1 MKLNIDCVRDIM
13 LWAESITTPT
23 QLASY
28 VNTDAVDSDDG
39 FLYINDDDRPMPN
52 AEQKE
57 LLEKYSNETLV
68 YHLHYCIEAKLLTE
82 FDSPD
87 GNIIVIKDLTPLGHD
102 FIGNIREAQN
112 YSPAKAIAKKAGVET
127 VNAFIDIGKEVAKF
141 AIVTALKQS
150 Y

>member
-1 MKLNIDCVRDIM
+1 MKLNIDCVRDVM
-13 LWAESITTPT
+13 LWVEAITTPT

-39 FLYINDDDRPMPN
+39 FLYINADDRPMPN
-52 AEQKE
+52 AAQKN

-102 FIGNIREAQN
+102 FIGNIRHDPVFQKVKTVLNLLGVKSLEAATQA
-112 YSPAKAIAKKAGVET
+112 SSLVVTEIIKKAI
-127 VNAFIDIGKEVAKF
+127 
-141 AIVTALKQS
+141 S
-150 Y
+150 

>member
-1 MKLNIDCVRDIM
+1 M
-13 LWAESITTPT
+13 
-23 QLASY
+23 ASY

-39 FLYINDDDRPMPN
+39 FLYINADDRPMPN
-52 AEQKE
+52 AAQKK

-102 FIGNIREAQN
+102 FIGNIRHDPVFQKVKTVLNLLGVKSLEAATQA
-112 YSPAKAIAKKAGVET
+112 SSLVVTEIIKKAI
-127 VNAFIDIGKEVAKF
+127 
-141 AIVTALKQS
+141 S
-150 Y
+150 

>member
-13 LWAESITTPT
+13 LWAEAITTPT

-28 VNTDAVDSDDG
+28 VNTDAVASDDG
-39 FLYINDDDRPMPN
+39 FLYINPDETPVPDS
-52 AEQKE
+52 EQEK

-68 YHLHYCIEAKLLTE
+68 YHLHYCIEAKLLTK

-87 GNIIVIKDLTPLGHD
+87 GNIIIIKDLTPLGHD
-102 FIGNIREAQN
+102 FIGNICEEQN
-112 YSPAKAIAKKAGVET
+112 YSPAKAIAKKAGIET

-141 AIVTALKQS
+141 AIITALKQGG
-150 Y
+150 

>member
-1 MKLNIDCVRDIM
+1 MKLNIDCVRDVM
-13 LWAESITTPT
+13 LWVEAITTPT

-39 FLYINDDDRPMPN
+39 FLYINADDRPMPN
-52 AEQKE
+52 AAQKK

-102 FIGNIREAQN
+102 FIGNIRHDPVFQKVKTVLNLLGVKSLEAATQA
-112 YSPAKAIAKKAGVET
+112 SSLVVTEIIKKAI
-127 VNAFIDIGKEVAKF
+127 
-141 AIVTALKQS
+141 S
-150 Y
+150 

>member
-1 MKLNIDCVRDIM
+1 MKLNIDCVRDVM
-13 LWAESITTPT
+13 LWAEAITTPT

-39 FLYINDDDRPMPN
+39 FLYINADDRPMPN
-52 AEQKE
+52 AAQKK

-102 FIGNIREAQN
+102 FIGNIRHDPVFQKVKTVLNLLGVKSLEAATQA
-112 YSPAKAIAKKAGVET
+112 SSLVVTEIIKKAI
-127 VNAFIDIGKEVAKF
+127 
-141 AIVTALKQS
+141 S
-150 Y
+150 

>member
-1 MKLNIDCVRDIM
+1 MKLNIDCVRDVM
-13 LWAESITTPT
+13 LWVEAITTPT

-39 FLYINDDDRPMPN
+39 FLYINADDRPMPN
-52 AEQKE
+52 AAQKK

-68 YHLHYCIEAKLLTE
+68 YHLHYCIEAKLLAE

-102 FIGNIREAQN
+102 FIGNIRHDPVFQKVKTVLNLLGVKSLEAAIQA
-112 YSPAKAIAKKAGVET
+112 SSLVVTEIIKKAI
-127 VNAFIDIGKEVAKF
+127 
-141 AIVTALKQS
+141 S
-150 Y
+150 

>member
-1 MKLNIDCVRDIM
+1 MKLNIDCVRDVM
-13 LWAESITTPT
+13 LWVEAITTPT

-39 FLYINDDDRPMPN
+39 FLYINADDRPMPN
-52 AEQKE
+52 AAQKK

-68 YHLHYCIEAKLLTE
+68 YHLHYCIEAKLLAE

-102 FIGNIREAQN
+102 FIGNIRHDPVFQKVKTVLDLLGVKSLEAATQA
-112 YSPAKAIAKKAGVET
+112 SSLVVTEIIKKAI
-127 VNAFIDIGKEVAKF
+127 
-141 AIVTALKQS
+141 S
-150 Y
+150 

>member
-1 MKLNIDCVRDIM
+1 MKLNIDCVRDVM
-13 LWAESITTPT
+13 LWVEAITTPT

-28 VNTDAVDSDDG
+28 INTDAVDSDDG
-39 FLYINDDDRPMPN
+39 FLYINADDRPMPN
-52 AEQKE
+52 AAQKK

-102 FIGNIREAQN
+102 FIGNIRHDPVFQKVKTVLNLLGVKSLEAATQA
-112 YSPAKAIAKKAGVET
+112 SSLVVTEIIKKAI
-127 VNAFIDIGKEVAKF
+127 
-141 AIVTALKQS
+141 S
-150 Y
+150 

>member
-13 LWAESITTPT
+13 LWVEAITTPT

-39 FLYINDDDRPMPN
+39 FLYINADDRPMPN
-52 AEQKE
+52 AAQKK

-102 FIGNIREAQN
+102 FIGNIRHDPVFQKVKTVLNLLGVKSLEAATQA
-112 YSPAKAIAKKAGVET
+112 SSLVVTEIIKKAI
-127 VNAFIDIGKEVAKF
+127 
-141 AIVTALKQS
+141 S
-150 Y
+150 

>member
-1 MKLNIDCVRDIM
+1 MKLNIDCVRDVM
-13 LWAESITTPT
+13 LWVEAITTPT

-28 VNTDAVDSDDG
+28 VNTDAVDSNDG
-39 FLYINDDDRPMPN
+39 FLYINADDRPMPN
-52 AEQKE
+52 AAQKK

-102 FIGNIREAQN
+102 FIGNIRHDPVFQKVKTVLNLLGVKSLEAATQA
-112 YSPAKAIAKKAGVET
+112 SSLVVTEIIKKAI
-127 VNAFIDIGKEVAKF
+127 
-141 AIVTALKQS
+141 S
-150 Y
+150 

>member
-1 MKLNIDCVRDIM
+1 MKLNIYCVRDVM
-13 LWAESITTPT
+13 LWVEAITTPT

-39 FLYINDDDRPMPN
+39 FLYINADDRPMPN
-52 AEQKE
+52 AAQKK

-102 FIGNIREAQN
+102 FIGNIRHDPVFQKVKTVLNLLGVKSLEAATQA
-112 YSPAKAIAKKAGVET
+112 SSLVVTEIIKKAI
-127 VNAFIDIGKEVAKF
+127 
-141 AIVTALKQS
+141 S
-150 Y
+150 

>member
-1 MKLNIDCVRDIM
+1 MRLNIDCVRDIM
-13 LWAESITTPT
+13 LWVEAITTPT

-39 FLYINDDDRPMPN
+39 FLYINADDRPMPN
-52 AEQKE
+52 AAQKK

-102 FIGNIREAQN
+102 FIGNIREVQN

-127 VNAFIDIGKEVAKF
+127 VNAFIDIGKEVAKI
-141 AIVTALKQS
+141 AIAKALMG
-150 Y
+150 

>member
-1 MKLNIDCVRDIM
+1 MKLNIDCVRVVM
-13 LWAESITTPT
+13 LWAEAITTPT

-39 FLYINDDDRPMPN
+39 FLYINADDRPMPN
-52 AEQKE
+52 AAQKK

-102 FIGNIREAQN
+102 FIGNIRHDPVFQKVKTVLNLLGVKSLEAATQA
-112 YSPAKAIAKKAGVET
+112 SSLVVTEIIKKAI
-127 VNAFIDIGKEVAKF
+127 
-141 AIVTALKQS
+141 S
-150 Y
+150 

>member
-1 MKLNIDCVRDIM
+1 MKLNIDCVRDVM
-13 LWAESITTPT
+13 LWVEAITTPT
-23 QLASY
+23 HLASY

-39 FLYINDDDRPMPN
+39 FLYINADDRPMPN
-52 AEQKE
+52 AAQKK

-102 FIGNIREAQN
+102 FIGNIRHDPVFQKVKTVLNLLGVKSLEAATQA
-112 YSPAKAIAKKAGVET
+112 SSLVVTEIIKKAI
-127 VNAFIDIGKEVAKF
+127 
-141 AIVTALKQS
+141 S
-150 Y
+150 

>member
-1 MKLNIDCVRDIM
+1 MKLNIDCVRDVM
-13 LWAESITTPT
+13 LWAEAITTPT

-39 FLYINDDDRPMPN
+39 FLYINADDRPMPN
-52 AEQKE
+52 AAQKK

-87 GNIIVIKDLTPLGHD
+87 GNIIFIKDLTPLGHD
-102 FIGNIREAQN
+102 FIGNIRHDPVFQKVKTVLNLLGVKSLEAATQA
-112 YSPAKAIAKKAGVET
+112 SSLVVTEIIKKAI
-127 VNAFIDIGKEVAKF
+127 
-141 AIVTALKQS
+141 S
-150 Y
+150 

>member
-13 LWAESITTPT
+13 LWVEAITTPT

-39 FLYINDDDRPMPN
+39 FLYINADDRPMPN
-52 AEQKE
+52 AAQKK

-68 YHLHYCIEAKLLTE
+68 YHLHYCIEAKLLAE

-102 FIGNIREAQN
+102 FIGNIRHDPVFQKVKTVLNLLGVKSLEAATQA
-112 YSPAKAIAKKAGVET
+112 SSLVVTEIIKKAI
-127 VNAFIDIGKEVAKF
+127 
-141 AIVTALKQS
+141 S
-150 Y
+150 

>member
-13 LWAESITTPT
+13 LWVEAISTPT

-39 FLYINDDDRPMPN
+39 FLYINADDRPMPN
-52 AEQKE
+52 AAQKK

-68 YHLHYCIEAKLLTE
+68 YHLHYCIEAKLLAE

-102 FIGNIREAQN
+102 FIGNIRHDPVFQKVKTVLNLLGVKSLEAATQA
-112 YSPAKAIAKKAGVET
+112 SSLVVTEIIKKAI
-127 VNAFIDIGKEVAKF
+127 
-141 AIVTALKQS
+141 S
-150 Y
+150 

>member
-1 MKLNIDCVRDIM
+1 MKLNIDCVRDVM
-13 LWAESITTPT
+13 LWVEAITTPT

-39 FLYINDDDRPMPN
+39 FLYINADDRPMPN
-52 AEQKE
+52 AAQKK

-68 YHLHYCIEAKLLTE
+68 YHLHYCIEAKLLAE

-102 FIGNIREAQN
+102 FIGNIRHDPVFQKVKTVLNLLGVKSLEAATQA
-112 YSPAKAIAKKAGVET
+112 SSLVVTEIIKKAI
-127 VNAFIDIGKEVAKF
+127 
-141 AIVTALKQS
+141 S
-150 Y
+150 

>member
-13 LWAESITTPT
+13 LWVEAITTPT

-39 FLYINDDDRPMPN
+39 FLYINADDKPKPN
-52 AEQKE
+52 TAQKK

-68 YHLHYCIEAKLLTE
+68 YHLRYCIEAKLLTE

-102 FIGNIREAQN
+102 FIGNIRHDPVFQKVKTVLNLLGVKTLEAATQA
-112 YSPAKAIAKKAGVET
+112 SSLVVTEIIKKAI
-127 VNAFIDIGKEVAKF
+127 
-141 AIVTALKQS
+141 S
-150 Y
+150 

>member
-1 MKLNIDCVRDIM
+1 MKLNIDCVRDVM
-13 LWAESITTPT
+13 LWVEAITTPT

-39 FLYINDDDRPMPN
+39 FLYINADDRPMPN
-52 AEQKE
+52 AAQKK

-102 FIGNIREAQN
+102 FIGNIRYDPVFQKVKTVLNLLGVKSLEAATQA
-112 YSPAKAIAKKAGVET
+112 SSLVVTEIIKKAI
-127 VNAFIDIGKEVAKF
+127 
-141 AIVTALKQS
+141 S
-150 Y
+150 

>member
-13 LWAESITTPT
+13 LWVEAITTPT

-28 VNTDAVDSDDG
+28 VNTDAVNSDDG
-39 FLYINDDDRPMPN
+39 FLYINADDRPMPN
-52 AEQKE
+52 AAQKK

-102 FIGNIREAQN
+102 FIGNIRHDPVFQKVKTVLNLLGVKSLEAATQA
-112 YSPAKAIAKKAGVET
+112 SSLVVTEIIKKAI
-127 VNAFIDIGKEVAKF
+127 
-141 AIVTALKQS
+141 S
-150 Y
+150 

>member
-1 MKLNIDCVRDIM
+1 MKLNIYCVRDVM
-13 LWAESITTPT
+13 LWVEAITTPT

-28 VNTDAVDSDDG
+28 VNTDAVDSNDG
-39 FLYINDDDRPMPN
+39 FLYINADDRPMPN
-52 AEQKE
+52 AAQKK

-102 FIGNIREAQN
+102 FIGNIRHDPVFQKVKTVLNLLGVKSLEAATQA
-112 YSPAKAIAKKAGVET
+112 SSLVVTEIIKKAI
-127 VNAFIDIGKEVAKF
+127 
-141 AIVTALKQS
+141 S
-150 Y
+150 